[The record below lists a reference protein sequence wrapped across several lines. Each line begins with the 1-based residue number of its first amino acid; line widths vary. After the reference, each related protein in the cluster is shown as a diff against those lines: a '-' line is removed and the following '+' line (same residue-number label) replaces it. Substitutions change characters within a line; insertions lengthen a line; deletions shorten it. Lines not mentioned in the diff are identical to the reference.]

1 MNLSCEYTFPGG
13 LPIISE
19 QIASLAHLILLNDPR
34 IWIFLSATTILV
46 LDAFS
51 IANLV
56 LPFSPVI
63 LPIARERLSPVR
75 FFTNRRSIKKKNEF
89 FKAILVFLLINYHP

>member
-1 MNLSCEYTFPGG
+1 MNLSCEYTLPGG
-13 LPIISE
+13 LPIIRE

-51 IANLV
+51 IANFV
-56 LPFSPVI
+56 FPFSPVI
-63 LPIARERLSPVR
+63 LPIARERLSPVK
-75 FFTNRRSIKKKNEF
+75 FLTILRRKKKQNE
-89 FKAILVFLLINYHP
+89 KNLNNLKKSDIW